1 MSPRPGGVSVIR
13 RDSPLWLSANLSAS
27 GGSRWKTPV
36 ILNVAKNPIGII
48 YCLLLIITIFNLKI
62 RSVRAQN
69 SLGITAIPPR
79 LEITIDPNEV
89 ITTTIKVRNESNS
102 VRFIDT
108 ITKDILVTDDKGTPI
123 QLEENNLSD
132 NRWAAASWIQ
142 TSPSQFKLEP
152 GETKGIQVTIIAP
165 ENALPGGH
173 YAVILHSPQN
183 ETTLNESGT
192 AINTSVG
199 SLIYITVPGDINQE
213 AKVSKF
219 SIPKFS
225 EYGPIDIKTTIV
237 NLSDI
242 HISPIGHIAIT
253 NLLGQNTANLLLKS
267 ANIFPNTS
275 RLFQNSLDKKWL
287 LGRYKAQLQSSF
299 GTDGQALVTTAFFWV
314 IPWRLILLISTIII
328 LLVVLYKLT
337 RNQSRKNPT
346 EPKHDSPEL
355 EKLKTKYK
363 DQK

>member
-1 MSPRPGGVSVIR
+1 MINHTNHKQITAIDNQNPNKKRFVI
-13 RDSPLWLSANLSAS
+13 WNL
-27 GGSRWKTPV
+27 V
-36 ILNVAKNPIGII
+36 IGI
-48 YCLLLIITIFNLKI
+48 CLVIGIWKLEIH
-62 RSVRAQN
+62 SVQAQS

-79 LEITIDPNEV
+79 LEITINPNEV

-102 VRFIDT
+102 IRFINT
-108 ITKDILVTDDKGTPI
+108 NIKDILVTDDKGTPI
-123 QLEENNLSD
+123 QLEEDNQLD

-142 TSPSQFKLEP
+142 TSPNQFKLEP
-152 GETKGIQVTIIAP
+152 GETKGIQLTIIAP
-165 ENALPGGH
+165 EDALPGGH
-173 YAVILHSPQN
+173 YAVVLHSPEN

-199 SLIYITVPGDINQE
+199 SLVYITIPGDIHQE

-225 EYGPIDIKTTIV
+225 EYGPIDIKSTIV

-253 NLLGQNTANLLLKS
+253 NLLGQNTTNLLLKS

-275 RLFQNSLDKKWL
+275 RLFQNILDKKWL
-287 LGRYKAQLQSSF
+287 FGRYKAQLQSSF
-299 GTDGQALVTTAFFWV
+299 GSNGQALVATAFFWI
-314 IPWRLILLISTIII
+314 IPWRLILLILVTII
-328 LLVVLYKLT
+328 LLITLYKIIK
-337 RNQSRKNPT
+337 NQPHKKSI
-346 EPKHDSPEL
+346 EPKYNSTEL

-363 DQK
+363 DKK